1 MHTVNRRN
9 WLKQSSLAALG
20 VGISLR
26 SMAGEDYLPKQ
37 FGTDSGLINL
47 GSNENPYG
55 ISPKAKEAILNLL
68 GEANRYPFNIN
79 SLQTFTE
86 QLASHHGVNAKNVL
100 VTAGS
105 GEGLALLAR
114 HFHEGNIITATPTFG
129 ILPGT
134 AKKIGTELIEIPLTA
149 DKVHDLDAMLKAIT
163 NKTSLVYICNPANP
177 TSTILNPSALKDF
190 CLEASKKT
198 TVLIDEAYF
207 DFLDVPKSD
216 SMISLAEKNPNIIVI
231 KTFSKIYAMAGLRV
245 GFIISHPSVINKLEP
260 NYFQNSQFAVSV
272 LSQTAALA
280 SLADKEHAHA
290 SRIKNKAAR
299 QFTHDELAKLGYKA
313 IPSNTNFI
321 FFPLKNYNGD
331 FADEMMKKNILLR
344 SSDYSD
350 GKWARVSVGTLPEMQ
365 QFIQVMKKDFS
376 S

>member
-26 SMAGEDYLPKQ
+26 SMAGEEYIPKQ
-37 FGTDSGLINL
+37 YGADSGLINL

-321 FFPLKNYNGD
+321 FFPLKKYNGD